1 MPEKSPPAAGTPVIS
16 AADLRMAILKK
27 EMEEMDRRQ
36 KTADDQKKKLAAF
49 TQEFMSQHVT
59 AEESEMI
66 RKLVANAA
74 ANGQFQAMVY
84 SFPSDLCTDS
94 GRAIN
99 NRDADWPDSLQGKA
113 RELYERYVQV
123 ARPAGYRLKA
133 KIISFP
139 DGMPGDVGLYLSWEP
154 DPV

>member
-1 MPEKSPPAAGTPVIS
+1 MTEFDNTSMLPSAEALRRAIRRKEQKEIEARRHLEEEKARQLHDLAEDFLIHHLTEAELAEIS
-16 AADLRMAILKK
+16 
-27 EMEEMDRRQ
+27 RR
-36 KTADDQKKKLAAF
+36 
-49 TQEFMSQHVT
+49 V
-59 AEESEMI
+59 
-66 RKLVANAA
+66 AA
-74 ANGQFQAMVY
+74 AVRAEQFEALVY
-84 SFPSDLCTDS
+84 TFPSDLCTDS